1 MEIDTLGTGEAEFE
15 ESEKWV
21 VGRRVNISKTI
32 LWALN
37 MAGDEEQRQNLSVT

>member
-21 VGRRVNISKTI
+21 VGRTVNNSKTI
-32 LWALN
+32 LWDLN
-37 MAGDEEQRQNLSVT
+37 VTGDEEQRQNLSLT